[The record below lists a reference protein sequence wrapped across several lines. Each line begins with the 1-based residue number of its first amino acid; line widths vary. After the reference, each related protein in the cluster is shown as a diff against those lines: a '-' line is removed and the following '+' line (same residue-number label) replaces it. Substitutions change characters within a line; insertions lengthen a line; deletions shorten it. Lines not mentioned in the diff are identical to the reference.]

1 LAALLVVVFLAGDV
15 PAVVF
20 DAEPLE
26 AVVFDAVVRAAVF
39 FAVEV
44 AVAFFAGAFFAVAF
58 FAVLFDAVLFEAVL
72 LDAVLFEAVLVEA
85 VLFDAVLFDG
95 LAFVVDLE
103 LGDVVLVFLA
113 GDVRDVV
120 DFVVLAFFAGVED
133 ALLAVVVD
141 ALFAAPVAARVVEA
155 AAVSVSLGSFF
166 APDTT
171 ALRSAPGLNFGMR
184 VFLALMR
191 SPVRGLRTHRA
202 SRSLLSKEPKP
213 VMATF
218 SPLATSR
225 VIVSITDSSAC
236 AACLRLPSYRAA
248 RVSIN

>member
-1 LAALLVVVFLAGDV
+1 MVLLVVVFFAGDLL
-15 PAVVF
+15 AVVF

-39 FAVEV
+39 LAVAV
-44 AVAFFAGAFFAVAF
+44 AGAFLAVAFFAGAFDAEVFAA
-58 FAVLFDAVLFEAVL
+58 LLLDAVL
-72 LDAVLFEAVLVEA
+72 LDAVLFDVVLLDV
-85 VLFDAVLFDG
+85 VLFDVVLFDG
-95 LAFVVDLE
+95 LALVVVERE
-103 LGDVVLVFLA
+103 LDDVVLLFLA

-120 DFVVLAFFAGVED
+120 DFVVLAFFAGVEG

-141 ALFAAPVAARVVEA
+141 AFLAAPAAARVVEA
-155 AAVSVSLGSFF
+155 AAVRVSFGSFF

-236 AACLRLPSYRAA
+236 AACFLFPS
-248 RVSIN
+248 